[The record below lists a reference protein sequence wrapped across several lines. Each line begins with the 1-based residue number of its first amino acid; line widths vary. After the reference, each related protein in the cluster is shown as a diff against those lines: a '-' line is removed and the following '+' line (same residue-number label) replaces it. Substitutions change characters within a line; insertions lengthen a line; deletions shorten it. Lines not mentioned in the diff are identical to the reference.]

1 MTKEFD
7 MAVRI
12 SRDSGSLTSVIAAVG
27 GKLDA
32 ALEDIDVPVF
42 VLDRGG
48 RIRYLNH
55 RAREYFG
62 DIRNRPFTDV
72 VAPKSQAA
80 ARVAFTRK
88 MLGTERVSVA
98 ERELRTVDGDVLAE
112 IHTVA
117 MEADERVVGVF
128 GIASPKRAPRLSRL
142 PPRGLT
148 PRQLEVLD
156 QLAVGRS
163 TLQIA
168 DALGIS
174 RDTVRNHVRG
184 ILRSL
189 GVHSRLE
196 AVVDARRRGLLS
208 D

>member
-1 MTKEFD
+1 MNR
-7 MAVRI
+7 RI
-12 SRDSGSLTSVIAAVG
+12 SRESGNLTSVFAAVG
-27 GKLDA
+27 AKVDT
-32 ALEDIDVPVF
+32 ALEDIEVPVF
-42 VLDRGG
+42 LLDRGG
-48 RIRYLNH
+48 RIRYLNR
-55 RAREYFG
+55 RARKYFG

-72 VAPKSQAA
+72 VAPKSQAS
-80 ARVAFTRK
+80 ARLAFTRK
-88 MLGTERVSVA
+88 LLGTEHATVA
-98 ERELRTVDGDVLAE
+98 ERQLRTLDGDVLAE

-117 MEADERVVGVF
+117 IEAGERVVGVF
-128 GIASPKRAPRLSRL
+128 GIASPKRAPRASRL

-148 PRQLEVLD
+148 PRQVEVLD
-156 QLAVGRS
+156 QLAAGRS

-174 RDTVRNHVRG
+174 RDTVRNHIRG